1 MGVTQNIRQT
11 GNAGES
17 SYGVDF
23 ISLTSSMPN
32 GQMLGQDQYRSGEP
46 SEINVVDGGSVS
58 SDGLDWGGGG
68 GGDNAFFREIIKIKG
83 ESCSTGKFCC

>member
-1 MGVTQNIRQT
+1 M
-11 GNAGES
+11 NAGES

-23 ISLTSSMPN
+23 TSLTSSMPN
-32 GQMLGQDQYRSGEP
+32 GQMLGEDQYKSGET

-58 SDGLDWGGGG
+58 SWIGGGG
-68 GGDNAFFREIIKIKG
+68 ASAIFREIIKIKG